1 MAQNFDI
8 LLSTQHYTRAD
19 FTALRAWL
27 NKLTLNQISSLYY
40 TEDDLEAL
48 GCQTESQLQVR
59 LEELR
64 DRLIQRATDNNP
76 HLADL
81 LRNARRGGTWSSKLV
96 DYLVHAADQQLGQPK
111 KADPIS
117 AWFRP
122 RVANVFRIEG
132 VKTLSELMDLIH
144 VRGFGWWKPIR
155 RIGAGKAAVIE
166 SWLGKHHIA
175 LGQLPVAEPEKTSES
190 CVVIHPGD
198 TTLVPIERI
207 LLPEALDGR
216 HGLNRNRL
224 FCLIS
229 ARHDRDAIDAY
240 LYKFRD
246 QEKTRR
252 AYQKEI
258 ERFLLWCITVR
269 GIPMSSALH
278 EDCETYKDF
287 IKTIPDSWIGP
298 KKTRLKES
306 WRPFAGQLA
315 ASSQRYAIQAI
326 RFFFNW
332 LVDVRYLAGNPWAT
346 VADPRVSS
354 KILSLDIDKALPN
367 TLWEKLIHQGG
378 ILDQLCASA
387 DEILQKRYR
396 MRGASAK
403 LSMSAQFRLVRAA
416 LLLIGDTGIR
426 REEAAYATRDKLKPI
441 AGSPD
446 LWELDVLGKRNK
458 WRTVFPSMRV
468 IHALE
473 AHWQDRGQDFSFG
486 LAERP
491 LLSPLMSLQTKSGL
505 AKRGQSDQI
514 LPEHGFS
521 VDGLYQLVK
530 TALRRIA
537 DDDGFDLDNWEREHL
552 KKAAPHAFR
561 HTFGTQAVAR
571 EVPLDVVQKVLGHAS
586 LQTTTIYVQAEKKR
600 SIDELGKLFRGQQ
613 R

>member
-8 LLSTQHYTRAD
+8 LLSAQHYTRAD

-27 NKLTLNQISSLYY
+27 NKLKLHQISSLYY

-48 GCQTESQLQVR
+48 GCQTESLLQAR

-111 KADPIS
+111 KTDPIS

-122 RVANVFRIEG
+122 RIAKVFRIEG
-132 VKTLSELMDLIH
+132 VKTLADLMELIH
-144 VRGFGWWKPIR
+144 VRGFGWWKPIQ

-166 SWLGKHHIA
+166 SWLGKHHTA
-175 LGQLPVAEPEKTSES
+175 LGLLPLAKQEKTSES
-190 CVVIHPGD
+190 CVVIYPGD

-216 HGLNRNRL
+216 NGLNRNRL

-287 IKTIPDSWIGP
+287 IKAIPDSWIGP
-298 KKTRLKES
+298 KKTRLNAA

-346 VADPRVSS
+346 VSDPRVSS

-367 TLWEKLIHQGG
+367 TLWEKLVRQGG
-378 ILDQLCASA
+378 ILDQLCASEDA
-387 DEILQKRYR
+387 ILQKRYR

-458 WRTVFPSMRV
+458 WRTVFPSMRA

-491 LLSPLMSLQTKSGL
+491 LLSPLMSLLTKSGL
-505 AKRGQSDQI
+505 AKQGQSDQI

-521 VDGLYQLVK
+521 VDGLYQFVK

-537 DDDGFDLDNWEREHL
+537 DDDGFDLDNGEREHL
-552 KKAAPHAFR
+552 RKAAPHAFR
-561 HTFGTQAVAR
+561 HTFGTQAVAG

>member
-8 LLSTQHYTRAD
+8 LLSAQHYTRAD

-40 TEDDLEAL
+40 TEDDLEGL
-48 GCQTESQLQVR
+48 GCQTESLLQTR

-76 HLADL
+76 HLAEL
-81 LRNARRGGTWSSKLV
+81 LRNARRGSNWSSKLV
-96 DYLVHAADQQLGQPK
+96 DYLVHAADQQLGEPK
-111 KADPIS
+111 KSDPIS

-122 RVANVFRIEG
+122 RVAQVFRIEG
-132 VKTLSELMDLIH
+132 VKTLADLMELIH
-144 VRGFGWWKPIR
+144 VRGFGWWKPIQ

-166 SWLGKHHIA
+166 SWLDKHQSTLGA
-175 LGQLPVAEPEKTSES
+175 LRFADPVKTSET
-190 CVVIHPGD
+190 CVVLHPGD

-287 IKTIPDSWIGP
+287 INAIPESWIGL
-298 KKTRLKES
+298 KTTRS
-306 WRPFAGQLA
+306 NPAWHPFAGQLA

-346 VADPRVSS
+346 VADPRVSTQ
-354 KILSLDIDKALPN
+354 ILPLHINKALPN
-367 TLWEKLIHQGG
+367 TLWEKLAHQGG
-378 ILDQLCASA
+378 ILDQLCATA
-387 DEILQKRYR
+387 DGILQKRYR
-396 MRGASAK
+396 LRGAAAN

-416 LLLIGDTGIR
+416 LFLIGDTGIR

-441 AGSPD
+441 PGSQD

-491 LLSPLMSLQTKSGL
+491 LLSPLISLQTKNGL
-505 AKRGQSDQI
+505 AKQQQSDRN
-514 LPEHGFS
+514 LPEQGFS
-521 VDGLYQLVK
+521 VDGLYRLVK
-530 TALRRIA
+530 TALKRIA

-552 KKAAPHAFR
+552 KQAAPHAFR
-561 HTFGTQAVAR
+561 HTFGTQAVAG

-600 SIDELGKLFRGQQ
+600 SIDELGKLFRNQQ
-613 R
+613 S